1 VASPAST
8 AAPGFTSEA
17 RRRIALFLLVL
28 VLAGGAAWGAGR
40 VLSTTMVTVDPHQ
53 GHDMTDMPGMD
64 H

>member
-1 VASPAST
+1 MASPAST
-8 AAPGFTSEA
+8 AARGFTLEA

-40 VLSTTMVTVDPHQ
+40 VLSANLVVDDPGH
-53 GHDMTDMPGMD
+53 GHDMTNMPGMD